1 MRSYPFATIILLLA
15 ALLCPAEASA
25 QSAAPAASAAE
36 FDFRI
41 GELRPQE
48 GNRSGPTLGG
58 RLALYFWPGT
68 LDGRLSLQIVG
79 DYRPIGRDE
88 SFDEVFRT
96 RSLTE
101 EYLVAMGPSLGV
113 DLLRRPHLVIDARV
127 GGLVVRERT
136 NFSINSADGFVYD
149 NDAYENV
156 CPYQGFRERCRSDY
170 DLTATASIGLRAYLR
185 PNQGLFV
192 GVDYTGL
199 SRGQQL
205 LVGSIGVRL
214 R

>member
-1 MRSYPFATIILLLA
+1 MRSHPFATIILLLA
-15 ALLCPAEASA
+15 ALLGPAEALA
-25 QSAAPAASAAE
+25 QNAASGASAAE
-36 FDFRI
+36 FDFRV
-41 GELRPQE
+41 GNLRPQE

-68 LDGRLSLQIVG
+68 LDGRVSLQIVG
-79 DYRPIGRDE
+79 DYRPIGRLE
-88 SFDEVFRT
+88 SFDAVFRT
-96 RSLTE
+96 QSLTE
-101 EYLVAMGPSLGV
+101 RHLVAVGPSVGV

-127 GGLVVRERT
+127 GGLMVRERT

-149 NDAYENV
+149 NDEYENV
-156 CPYQGFRERCRSDY
+156 CPYQGFRDRCRSDY
-170 DLTATASIGLRAYLR
+170 DLTATVSLGMRAYLR